1 MDQEG
6 RAASEMTASL
16 HADGASNAVV
26 SRRTGQTFHVA
37 GYTQFI
43 RVLTMLIQRRFLYR
57 SLAS

>member
-1 MDQEG
+1 
-6 RAASEMTASL
+6 
-16 HADGASNAVV
+16 
-26 SRRTGQTFHVA
+26 VA